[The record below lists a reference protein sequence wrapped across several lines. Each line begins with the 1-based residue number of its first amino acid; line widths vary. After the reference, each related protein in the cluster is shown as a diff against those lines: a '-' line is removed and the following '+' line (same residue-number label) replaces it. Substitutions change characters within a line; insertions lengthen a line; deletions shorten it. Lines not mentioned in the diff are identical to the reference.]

1 MIQNVIDG
9 FVFQYLTKEFSNWI
23 MDMGLKAASWSTAAI
38 IRTLRDENLYGDF
51 PKIHVPTL
59 IIHGIHDKVIPF
71 AQAEELN
78 QRIKNSK
85 LVPFQYSGHG
95 PFWDERDKFNRVL
108 AQFI

>member
-1 MIQNVIDG
+1 MFPIFDEGIFELDYGYGIKSSQLVNGSD
-9 FVFQYLTKEFSNWI
+9 S
-23 MDMGLKAASWSTAAI
+23 
-38 IRTLRDENLYGDF
+38 RTLRDENLYGDF

-78 QRIKNSK
+78 QKIKNSK

-95 PFWDERDKFNRVL
+95 PFGMSGINL
-108 AQFI
+108 IGY